1 MEVWL
6 VTSKVH
12 CQSPSSLS
20 EPAWCSG
27 EVAVNKLF
35 PYLLLPCN
43 SAKQTWWSWCMISFL
58 HMGLVSY
65 RVQFQLWICIQDV
78 ILPLWKHKGSFTVE
92 SYFPLTA
99 EKQYIQR
106 DYFVFLSFFAL
117 APNAI
122 DFKDVNFLSKLL
134 GSLNFYFRFIC
145 EFLFWHVTINTSLF
159 HIRGRIEKHLTV
171 SDD

>member
-1 MEVWL
+1 MCALSCGTWHL
-6 VTSKVH
+6 VTRPGIKAGPLHRECGVLATG
-12 CQSPSSLS
+12 PPGRSLS
-20 EPAWCSG
+20 GVLSVSVCFS
-27 EVAVNKLF
+27 
-35 PYLLLPCN
+35 Y
-43 SAKQTWWSWCMISFL
+43 MD
-58 HMGLVSY
+58 LVSY

-122 DFKDVNFLSKLL
+122 DFKEVNFLSKLL